1 MYTPTLQTENMT
13 QVYQT
18 EIRTERCN
26 ELSFVYCLGLVNQMR
41 SWTSSP
47 ATSRSASCTII
58 PSSWSSTVYSKCLAA
73 CKTQN
78 QVVFK
83 HYLQSNFVFY
93 EIEILISVLRIWNSN
108 FSQDP
113 DLHAFQIGLFFLP
126 FIHCCNWTW
135 VVGRN
140 FGLWSI
146 LQASI
151 DAVMSELSCHLFQQ
165 RLIQYTYLTFNFLGR
180 NFLESSTMAD
190 LCAVFGAEGKYRQRQ
205 KVKKD

>member
-1 MYTPTLQTENMT
+1 MLEKKMIKLLNIEYIPLKAYKNIYQRKKVGEKKVKTGKKKWEFEGYKGKKRVKTGRRGTKLGRKESSRMYTPTLQTENMT

-47 ATSRSASCTII
+47 ATSRSASSTII

-113 DLHAFQIGLFFLP
+113 DPHAFQIGLFFLP

-135 VVGRN
+135 VVG
-140 FGLWSI
+140 
-146 LQASI
+146 
-151 DAVMSELSCHLFQQ
+151 
-165 RLIQYTYLTFNFLGR
+165 
-180 NFLESSTMAD
+180 
-190 LCAVFGAEGKYRQRQ
+190 
-205 KVKKD
+205 